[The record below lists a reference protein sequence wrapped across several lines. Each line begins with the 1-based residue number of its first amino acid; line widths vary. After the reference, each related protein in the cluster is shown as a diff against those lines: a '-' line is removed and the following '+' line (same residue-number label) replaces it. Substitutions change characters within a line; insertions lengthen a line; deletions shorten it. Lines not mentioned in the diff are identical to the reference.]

1 MPIKN
6 VNGQENLRKSTLA
19 HWDNVRE
26 QLAGITDNEKKTA
39 LLEIMALRAIAI
51 EYENRANQAEIN
63 AAATKRKNK
72 SFVR

>member
-6 VNGQENLRKSTLA
+6 VNGRENLRKSTLA

-26 QLAGITDNEKKTA
+26 QLAGITDNEKKAA

-51 EYENRANQAEIN
+51 EYENRANQAELN